1 MDTLFSEKPPWKCV
15 EWMRSLAWDSASIL
29 FAPWIHKHNET
40 AHTMKESIGSL
51 DKAHR
56 WELAKK
62 MVNPYELVYTHG
74 DERLP
79 TSLSLA
85 QPLSRSYFKM
95 IEMLDVL
102 DFFKRIGTSKIRTA
116 HVAEGPGG
124 FIQAIL
130 GAAENKQKTIT
141 NTYAMTLRP
150 NTSHVPGWKKA
161 VTFLFKHRQVKVL
174 YGEDGTG
181 DIYSRTNQDMFV
193 STCGPAS
200 THIFTADGGFDFSVD
215 YAQQEQKVYHLLLC
229 SVTIGFQ
236 VLRKQGTFVIKLFD
250 CESPNTQFLV
260 AFMARHFEE
269 WTLYKPAMT
278 RPCNSE
284 RYFLG
289 RGFRGLS
296 ETALDLLYTLQAK
309 SAEGLFPMSQ
319 EGLLTHLEN
328 DFIQRHLEKT
338 VNLQIKSIELAI
350 QLSENPRTWFQS
362 WYKDC
367 LDKSYLWC
375 ETFRIV
381 ANPKAEHLRQFQAR
395 FAEV

>member
-1 MDTLFSEKPPWKCV
+1 
-15 EWMRSLAWDSASIL
+15 MRGLAWDNAPIL
-29 FAPWIHKHNET
+29 FGPWIHKKNET
-40 AHTMKESIGSL
+40 AHAMKESISSV

-79 TSLSLA
+79 PSLSLI

-95 IEMLDVL
+95 IEMLNIL
-102 DFFKRIGTSKIRTA
+102 EFFKRTGMQKLRTA

-130 GAAENKQKTIT
+130 GVAEDKHRVVA

-150 NTSHVPGWKKA
+150 NTPHVPGWKKA
-161 VTFLFKHRQVKVL
+161 AAFLFKNRQVKVL
-174 YGEDGTG
+174 YGEDATG
-181 DIYSRTNQDMFV
+181 DIYSRANQDAFV
-193 STCGPAS
+193 STCGAAS
-200 THIFTADGGFDFSVD
+200 AHIFTADGGFDFSID

-236 VLRKQGTFVIKLFD
+236 VLKKQGAFVIKLFD

-260 AFMARHFEE
+260 GFMARHFEE

-296 ETALDLLYTLQAK
+296 ESALVLLHSLQAK
-309 SAEGLFPMSQ
+309 STEGLFPMSQ
-319 EGLLTHLEN
+319 EGLLTRLEKG
-328 DFIQRHLEKT
+328 FLSRHLERT

-350 QLSENPRTWFQS
+350 QLSENPDEWFKT
-362 WYKDC
+362 WYKRC

-375 ETFRIV
+375 ESFRV
-381 ANPKAEHLRQFQAR
+381 AANPKADHLRLMDSIFS
-395 FAEV
+395 